1 VSKHQRCADDDL
13 DSMETDDTLCMEAS
27 DKRVRF
33 GGSASALRVA
43 LGSQLAPAKLCEHGP
58 QGVQGQTAHRKS
70 STCNEVGCAVHGH
83 WPLAQRA
90 VQTPRAIIN

>member
-43 LGSQLAPAKLCEHGP
+43 ARLATCTSKA
-58 QGVQGQTAHRKS
+58 VRAR
-70 STCNEVGCAVHGH
+70 STGCARTNGTQKVIH
-83 WPLAQRA
+83 
-90 VQTPRAIIN
+90 VQ